1 MIRIHP
7 FSEGAKILQN
17 GKVLSIFFF
26 LSYLQLIFN
35 NFLNI
40 LFYKKKF
47 DIPDRLFY
55 CLVDSYK
62 CATEDISDVRELC
75 PDFYSTPEIYLNFD
89 KLEFGVMQ
97 NKYRVHNV

>member
-17 GKVLSIFFF
+17 G
-26 LSYLQLIFN
+26 
-35 NFLNI
+35 
-40 LFYKKKF
+40 KF